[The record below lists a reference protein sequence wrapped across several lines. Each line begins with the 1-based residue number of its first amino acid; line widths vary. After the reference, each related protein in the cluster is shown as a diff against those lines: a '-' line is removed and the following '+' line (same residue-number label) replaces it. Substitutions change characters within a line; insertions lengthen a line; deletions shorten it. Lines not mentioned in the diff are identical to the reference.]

1 MESKN
6 NDKLKDI
13 NSNLKKKII
22 PVFIIGILYIIF
34 FIFRFVTYIIFPE
47 QFNDI
52 YKPIKYALKECDYD
66 QTDYKVIYNKGKK
79 EIRYIIEAESWY
91 FDSVINLFVKYLKNN
106 PENKCNDGYKI
117 TFEFSKERGK
127 GSKDRG
133 TYDLLY
139 VKNYLDES
147 VHDDFDVIYVPN
159 YGAFDDANRFC
170 VGTNKRYKYLFIYS
184 AYKRDYLSSD
194 DYYYILENF
203 INFETLYVNTYD
215 GKNFDEFKS
224 SLQSKLQPLGFN
236 GEIINYVGEINP

>member
-34 FIFRFVTYIIFPE
+34 FTIRFVTYIIPE

-139 VKNYLDES
+139 VKNYLDGS

-184 AYKRDYLSSD
+184 AYKRVYLSSD
-194 DYYYILENF
+194 DYYNILENF

-215 GKNFDEFKS
+215 AKNFDEFKS

>member
-1 MESKN
+1 M
-6 NDKLKDI
+6 
-13 NSNLKKKII
+13 
-22 PVFIIGILYIIF
+22 
-34 FIFRFVTYIIFPE
+34 
-47 QFNDI
+47 
-52 YKPIKYALKECDYD
+52 
-66 QTDYKVIYNKGKK
+66 
-79 EIRYIIEAESWY
+79 
-91 FDSVINLFVKYLKNN
+91 
-106 PENKCNDGYKI
+106 
-117 TFEFSKERGK
+117 
-127 GSKDRG
+127 
-133 TYDLLY
+133 LY
-139 VKNYLDES
+139 VKNYLDGS

-215 GKNFDEFKS
+215 AKNFDEFKS

>member
-6 NDKLKDI
+6 NDKPKETT
-13 NSNLKKKII
+13 SNLMKKIKI
-22 PVFIIGILYIIF
+22 VFIIGFIYVF
-34 FIFRFVTYIIFPE
+34 FLTVRFVTYIIPE

-52 YKPIKYALKECDYD
+52 YKPIKYALKECNYD
-66 QTDYKVIYNKGKK
+66 QTDYKVIYDSEGK
-79 EIRYIIEAESWY
+79 EIRYIIKAKTWY
-91 FDSVINLFVKYLKNN
+91 FDSVVNLFVKYLKNN

-139 VKNYLDES
+139 VKNYLDGS

-215 GKNFDEFKS
+215 AKNFDEFKS

>member
-34 FIFRFVTYIIFPE
+34 FTIRFVTYIIPE

-127 GSKDRG
+127 GGKYRG
-133 TYDLLY
+133 TYDFLY
-139 VKNYLDES
+139 VKNYLDGS

-159 YGAFDDANRFC
+159 YGAFNDANRFC
-170 VGTNKRYKYLFIYS
+170 VRTNKRYKYLFIYS

-215 GKNFDEFKS
+215 AKNFDEFKS
-224 SLQSKLQPLGFN
+224 SLQSKLQPSGFN